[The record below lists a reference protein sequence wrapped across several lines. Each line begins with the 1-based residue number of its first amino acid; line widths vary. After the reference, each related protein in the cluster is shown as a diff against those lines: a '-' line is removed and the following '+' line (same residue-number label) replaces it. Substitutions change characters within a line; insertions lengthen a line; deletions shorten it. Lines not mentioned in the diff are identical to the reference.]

1 MEKIHTCP
9 EIGFILFDDVIFITK
24 IHISISLRKKI
35 KLKKTDFLS
44 QEQKKKTTKIQ
55 LGRHIIVI
63 LKNLHGK

>member
-1 MEKIHTCP
+1 MQKIHTCP

-44 QEQKKKTTKIQ
+44 QEQKKKDY
-55 LGRHIIVI
+55 
-63 LKNLHGK
+63 